1 MSAPDDRRIDAL
13 WHLADKETPLLY
25 RRRRQETA
33 RLASRRAGDVPT
45 TSHADHA
52 VTLRPVPTM
61 ATEAMG
67 SMTPPPPSSRVQT
80 PPAPRHGFQDSW
92 EPYSPRKSA
101 RISSQR
107 TANRTPSPHTSRSR
121 QQPSSPRT
129 AKKAINT
136 RSDAAMVSPVPSPRK
151 KPHPTVES
159 SRQVSGT
166 LTAEGTANAA
176 AALGL
181 GHAKDALRAPT
192 TSISRA
198 TGMLPTPSKTPQKPP
213 NEKTA
218 AHIQTFAR
226 NLFASDE
233 EPMPSPRK
241 RRAKR
246 YTGVTMESFTAEDA
260 EDPIQIFTDSQDRI
274 PQKDDSAENPFYG
287 AEAAPAE
294 PPKRKSKR
302 RMVQIPGEG
311 AQSVDEASRRED
323 GMIYVF
329 RGKKFFRKFAENE
342 SADTEEEDATGAD
355 VEPEL
360 VRPLTRSSVKPRL
373 LFPSKKSDEND
384 QDEEAVT
391 DVEEDMFMSDEAAVP
406 QTPQKSSA
414 VHAKT
419 PEAPKYAPV
428 SPPDTRRT
436 TRSTNKL
443 AAETPMKKSGRK
455 SPFDAWP
462 RTKEGASSSAPK
474 RQGDSLA
481 GAATKRTRA

>member
-1 MSAPDDRRIDAL
+1 
-13 WHLADKETPLLY
+13 
-25 RRRRQETA
+25 
-33 RLASRRAGDVPT
+33 
-45 TSHADHA
+45 
-52 VTLRPVPTM
+52 M
-61 ATEAMG
+61 ATPAVG
-67 SMTPPPPSSRVQT
+67 SVTPPPPSSRVQT

-107 TANRTPSPHTSRSR
+107 TANRTPSPHTTHSR

-129 AKKAINT
+129 AKRSVNT
-136 RSDAAMVSPVPSPRK
+136 RSTDAAMVSPVPSPRK
-151 KPHPTVES
+151 KPHPAVES
-159 SRQVSGT
+159 SRRVSGT
-166 LTAEGTANAA
+166 LTAESTANAA

-181 GHAKDALRAPT
+181 SHAKEASRAPT

-213 NEKTA
+213 NDKKA
-218 AHIQTFAR
+218 AQIQTFAR
-226 NLFASDE
+226 NLFTADE

-260 EDPIQIFTDSQDRI
+260 EDPIQIFTDSQDRV
-274 PQKDDSAENPFYG
+274 PQKDNSAENPFYG
-287 AEAAPAE
+287 AETVPAE

-311 AQSVDEASRRED
+311 AQSVDEASQRED

-342 SADTEEEDATGAD
+342 SAETEEEDGIASGAD
-355 VEPEL
+355 VELEL
-360 VRPLTRSSVKPRL
+360 TRPLTRSSVKPRL

-384 QDEEAVT
+384 VEDEEAVT
-391 DVEEDMFMSDEAAVP
+391 DVEDMLMSDEAAAP
-406 QTPQKSSA
+406 QTPQKSSE
-414 VHAKT
+414 VPAKT

-443 AAETPMKKSGRK
+443 SPETPMKKKSGRR

-462 RTKEGASSSAPK
+462 RTKEAASSSSAPK
-474 RQGDSLA
+474 RQGESLA

>member
-1 MSAPDDRRIDAL
+1 
-13 WHLADKETPLLY
+13 
-25 RRRRQETA
+25 
-33 RLASRRAGDVPT
+33 
-45 TSHADHA
+45 
-52 VTLRPVPTM
+52 M
-61 ATEAMG
+61 ATNAVG
-67 SMTPPPPSSRVQT
+67 SVTPPPPSSRIQT

-92 EPYSPRKSA
+92 EPYSPRNA
-101 RISSQR
+101 PQTEHLPR
-107 TANRTPSPHTSRSR
+107 TLLAPASNPA
-121 QQPSSPRT
+121 SPRT
-129 AKKAINT
+129 TKKAINT
-136 RSDAAMVSPVPSPRK
+136 RSSDAAMVSPVPSPRK
-151 KPHPTVES
+151 KPHPAAES
-159 SRQVSGT
+159 SRRVSGT
-166 LTAEGTANAA
+166 LTAESTANAA

-181 GHAKDALRAPT
+181 SHAKEASRAPT

-218 AHIQTFAR
+218 ASIKSFAR
-226 NLFASDE
+226 NLFAADE

-274 PQKDDSAENPFYG
+274 PQKDDSAANPFT
-287 AEAAPAE
+287 APRRPLLSHPSARASAAWS
-294 PPKRKSKR
+294 RS
-302 RMVQIPGEG
+302 
-311 AQSVDEASRRED
+311 QSVDEASQRED

-342 SADTEEEDATGAD
+342 SAEAEEEEGEASGAD
-355 VEPEL
+355 VELEL
-360 VRPLTRSSVKPRL
+360 TRPLTRSSVKPRL
-373 LFPSKKSDEND
+373 LFPSKKTDEND
-384 QDEEAVT
+384 VEDEEAVT
-391 DVEEDMFMSDEAAVP
+391 DVEDMFMSDEPAVP

-414 VHAKT
+414 VPAKT

-443 AAETPMKKSGRK
+443 APETPMKKKSGRR

-462 RTKEGASSSAPK
+462 RTKEAASSSSAPK
-474 RQGDSLA
+474 RQGESLA
-481 GAATKRTRA
+481 GGATKRTRA